1 MANSYTNEA
10 RNIMLGALPDT
21 VYVSLHE
28 ADPGQTGSN
37 ELGSSVGRKSVTLDP
52 ATSGSRA
59 ASPTQVTFDLTAG
72 TTVEFVGLWDAET
85 GGNFL
90 AYTGVTPV
98 TLEVDNSYRVADIAA
113 DLNLECS
120 T

>member
-10 RNIMLGALPDT
+10 RNIMLGALPAT
-21 VYVSLHE
+21 VYVSLHD

-37 ELGSSVGRKSVTLDP
+37 ELGASVGRKEVTLES
-52 ATSGSRA
+52 ATGGSRA
-59 ASPTQVTFDLTAG
+59 ASPSQVTFDLSAG

-90 AYTGVTPV
+90 ASTDVTPV
-98 TLEVDNSYRVADIAA
+98 TLDVDNSYRVANIAA

-120 T
+120 N